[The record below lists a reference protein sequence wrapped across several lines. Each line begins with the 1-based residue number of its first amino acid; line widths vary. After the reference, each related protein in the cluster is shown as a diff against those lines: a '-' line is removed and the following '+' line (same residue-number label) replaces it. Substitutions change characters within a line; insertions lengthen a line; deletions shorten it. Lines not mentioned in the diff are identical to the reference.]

1 MIWVFIAL
9 AVIMVLIIA
18 ILFLKLI
25 VIIDYYHNKD
35 DDRLKITFK
44 TFFGLIKYKINV
56 PVIKIADDSPALV
69 IKEKI
74 ETGPKEN
81 DQNKDT
87 KQFSAEEMLHSFQ
100 DMEHLVKHVVGLH
113 SIIRS
118 FFKKITM
125 SKLEWK
131 TTVGVSDAA
140 YTGMLTGLF
149 WTVKGSLVGFLT
161 SLLKMKTLPNLMITP
176 DFNRT
181 LNETSFR
188 CMIHFRIGHAIFA
201 GIKLLKFWKGGKPH
215 FKTKP
220 LSILSGNKA
229 KSV

>member
-1 MIWVFIAL
+1 MMWVFIAL
-9 AVIMVLIIA
+9 AVIVVLIISVM
-18 ILFLKLI
+18 LLKLI

-35 DDRLKITFK
+35 DDRFKITFK

-56 PVIKIADDSPALV
+56 PVIKIAEDSPEIV
-69 IKEKI
+69 VKEKI
-74 ETGPKEN
+74 ETGAQEK
-81 DQNKDT
+81 DKKQDT
-87 KQFSAEEMLHSFQ
+87 KKFSAKDILQSIQ
-100 DMEHLVKHVVGLH
+100 DMDQFVKHVVGLH
-113 SIIRS
+113 HIIRS
-118 FFKKITM
+118 FLKKVTM
-125 SKLEWK
+125 ANLEWR
-131 TTVGVSDAA
+131 TTIGISDAA
-140 YTGMLTGLF
+140 YTGMLTGVF
-149 WTVKGSLVGFLT
+149 WTVKGSLVGLLT
-161 SLLKMKTLPNLMITP
+161 SLLKVKTLPNLMVTP

-181 LNETSFR
+181 VNETSFR